1 MTNAG
6 FILTTS
12 DAGDRDGHPA
22 TPRNGSISLMPAIYV
37 PANAYTDP
45 GVVSAFNYLD
55 GRVLE
60 RTRQN
65 RRHDARF

>member
-1 MTNAG
+1 
-6 FILTTS
+6 
-12 DAGDRDGHPA
+12 
-22 TPRNGSISLMPAIYV
+22 MPAIYV